1 MKSRF
6 CVLCILGMLLLCV
19 VSCGG
24 VHLEADL
31 AVCGVYSVPGMFCAD
46 LKGGSVSSNIID
58 EDLEGRILFDYS
70 TFNIITGKKESAFV
84 ICQFRDGDYVY
95 FYEDV
100 CYCLEKNAQQAIES
114 FMTENDWGQPL
125 DFNKMSRRKVK
136 VTIDLFIN
144 TETQLEYKK
153 VKEYSSKALKTD
165 SSRIVEC
172 SFVDCDSAGH
182 ELYYLTSYDFP
193 QAYLVLLDGQYNVS
207 IIKVSDKELNIE
219 EFAQFKRDN
228 GWGYGFEHRS

>member
-1 MKSRF
+1 MKRRF
-6 CVLCILGMLLLCV
+6 CVLCILGMLLLCL

-100 CYCLEKNAQQAIES
+100 CYCLEKNDQQAIES

-153 VKEYSSKALKTD
+153 QASMDFYKKIGSDYGNPDQE
-165 SSRIVEC
+165 
-172 SFVDCDSAGH
+172 FVD
-182 ELYYLTSYDFP
+182 
-193 QAYLVLLDGQYNVS
+193 LVLDELMIYRDGGTTDG
-207 IIKVSDKELNIE
+207 KHD
-219 EFAQFKRDN
+219 
-228 GWGYGFEHRS
+228 